1 MARFDDLTAQ
11 PMADPRLACA
21 EYLEYIE
28 YMQHNNIGS
37 PGQGR
42 GESKHDP
49 FDDGRAL
56 QDRMAVHCFGCGS
69 LNAHGLHIKSHWI
82 GDDFICLWQPDP
94 QHIGYP
100 GYVFG
105 GTIASIVDCHAV
117 WAALS
122 AHCRD
127 ARHDLNSGPPPF
139 SVVTGKLS
147 VSYLKPA
154 LVAQPLELRARIAE
168 HRERKSVV
176 ACSVRQGAVECAT
189 AEVVTVRVTGMH

>member
-1 MARFDDLTAQ
+1 MT
-11 PMADPRLACA
+11 DPRLACA

-28 YMQHNNIGS
+28 YMQHDTLDS
-37 PGQGR
+37 TPQGAVDS
-42 GESKHDP
+42 EHDP

-56 QDRMAVHCFGCGS
+56 QDRLAGQCFGCGS

-82 GDDFICLWQPDP
+82 GDAFVCIWQPDP

-127 ARHDLNSGPPPF
+127 AGHDLNGGPPPF
-139 SVVTGKLS
+139 SVVTGSLH
-147 VSYLKPA
+147 VNYLKPA
-154 LVAQPLELRARIAE
+154 SVTQPLELRARIIE
-168 HRERKSVV
+168 HGPRKSVM
-176 ACSVRQGAVECAT
+176 ACSVRQGPVECAT
-189 AEVVTVRVTGMH
+189 AEVIAVRVMGVH